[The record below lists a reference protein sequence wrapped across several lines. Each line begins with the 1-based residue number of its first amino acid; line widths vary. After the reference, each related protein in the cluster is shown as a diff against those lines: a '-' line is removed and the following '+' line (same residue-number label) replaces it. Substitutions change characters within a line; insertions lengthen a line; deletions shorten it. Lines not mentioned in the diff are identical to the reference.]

1 MNTFG
6 TKFRLSTF
14 GESHGVAIGGVI
26 DGIPA
31 GIKVDMSFI
40 QSELD
45 RRRPGGKYATS
56 RKESDKIL
64 LFMCSFIDAVKS
76 QVCKD
81 RERYLSYCS
90 QYVVSIYHTRK
101 TIVVNKK

>member
-56 RKESDKIL
+56 
-64 LFMCSFIDAVKS
+64 
-76 QVCKD
+76 
-81 RERYLSYCS
+81 
-90 QYVVSIYHTRK
+90 
-101 TIVVNKK
+101 